1 MSDETENHDANP
13 KKGRPEPL
21 FPLFAE
27 LETLTG
33 VGPKTA
39 KALAALDITKPRDLL
54 FTLPHSGVDRRMRET
69 VQGAD
74 LPGVVTVEATIGEH
88 RAPSRRGGAY
98 RIMAEDAATTFQIV
112 FFHARD
118 EYLRRMLP
126 TGARRVLSGKVE
138 LFDGVAQMVHPDHM
152 LPPEEAG
159 EIPLFEPV
167 YPLTAGVTQRAMY
180 KAVQAALTRA
190 PDLAEWIDPAQKAQ
204 AGWPDWLEAV
214 QTVHAPQDIGDL
226 SPADPARTRLAYDEL
241 MAHQLTL
248 ALARSRLKRAKGRA
262 SVGTGA
268 LQARV
273 LEALP
278 YSPTGAQTRAI
289 AEIAADMAS
298 NARMNRLLQGDVGA
312 GKTLVAL
319 KALLI
324 AVEAGGQGVMMA
336 PTEILARQHLEGLR
350 PLAEAAGVRL
360 EILTGRDKGA
370 ERRTKLAALAA
381 GEIQILVGTHAVF
394 QKDVEFADLRL
405 AIVDEQHRFGVRQRL
420 ELGRKGDK
428 ADVLVMTATPIPR
441 SLSLAQYGD
450 MDISVL
456 DEKPPGRKPIKTALV
471 RMDRIDEVVDRLRRA
486 IAEGRQAYW
495 VCPLVE
501 ESESVDLSSAEE
513 RFRRL
518 RAALGEGH
526 VGLVHGQMPPEQKD
540 AAMAAFQRGETS
552 VLVSTTVIEVGVDV
566 PNASIMVIER
576 AESFGLA
583 QLHQLRGRVGRG
595 EAASTCLLMY
605 QSPLSESGERR
616 LATMR
621 DTEDGFRIA
630 EVDLEMRGAGDL
642 IGTAQSGLPKFR
654 VADLEGQAALMAVA
668 QSDARKLLHED
679 PALAGPRGKAARV
692 LLWLMEQDQAIRLIE
707 VG

>member
-1 MSDETENHDANP
+1 MT
-13 KKGRPEPL
+13 GRPEIL

-27 LETLTG
+27 LETLPG
-33 VGPKTA
+33 VGPKTVQN
-39 KALAALDITKPRDLL
+39 LAALDVTRPRDLL
-54 FTLPHSGVDRRMRET
+54 FTLPYTGVDRRKRTT

-74 LPGVVTVEATIGEH
+74 LPGVVTVEVVIGQH

-98 RIMAEDAATTFQIV
+98 RVTVEDAETTFQLV

-118 EYLRRMLP
+118 EYLRKVLP
-126 TGARRVLSGKVE
+126 TGARRVVSGKVE
-138 LFDGVAQMVHPDHM
+138 LFDGIAQMVHPDHM
-152 LPPEEAG
+152 LSVDESG
-159 EIPLFEPV
+159 DIPDFEPV
-167 YPLTAGVTQRAMY
+167 YPLTAGVTQKMMV
-180 KAVQAALTRA
+180 KAQQGALARV
-190 PDLAEWIDPAQKAQ
+190 PDLDEWIDPVQKAQ
-204 AGWPDWLEAV
+204 AGWPDWADAIRAA
-214 QTVHAPQDIGDL
+214 HAPQDFQDL
-226 SPADPARTRLAYDEL
+226 SAAHPARERLAYDEL

-248 ALARSRLKRAKGRA
+248 ALARSKLRRAKGRA
-262 SVGTGA
+262 TIGTGR
-268 LQARV
+268 LQAKV

-278 YSPTGAQTRAI
+278 YALTGAQTRAI
-289 AEIAADMAS
+289 AEIASDMA
-298 NARMNRLLQGDVGA
+298 APLRMNRLLQGDVGA
-312 GKTLVAL
+312 GKTLVAF

-336 PTEILARQHLEGLR
+336 PTEILARQHLQGLR
-350 PLAEAAGVRL
+350 PLAESAGVVL

-370 ERRTKLAALAA
+370 ERRAKLAALAR
-381 GEIQILVGTHAVF
+381 GDIQILVGTHAVF
-394 QKDVEFADLRL
+394 QKDVEFGDLRL

-420 ELGRKGDK
+420 ELGKKGAQ

-441 SLSLAQYGD
+441 SLALAQYGD
-450 MDISVL
+450 MDVSIL

-471 RMDRIDEVVDRLRRA
+471 NMARMDEVIAHMRRA
-486 IAEGRQAYW
+486 IDEGRQAYW

-518 RAALGEGH
+518 RAVFGEGV
-526 VGLVHGQMPPEQKD
+526 VGLVHGQMPPEDKD
-540 AAMAAFQRGETS
+540 AAMAAFQRGDTS

-605 QSPLSESGERR
+605 QAPLSEGGERR
-616 LATMR
+616 LTTMR
-621 DTEDGFRIA
+621 DTDDGFRIA

-642 IGTAQSGLPKFR
+642 IGTAQSGLPRFR
-654 VADLEGQAALMAVA
+654 VADLEGQSALMAVA
-668 QSDARKLLHED
+668 QSDARKLLHDD
-679 PALAGPRGKAARV
+679 PELTSPRGTAARV
-692 LLWLMEQDQAIRLIE
+692 LLWLMEQDQAIRLIS

>member
-1 MSDETENHDANP
+1 MS
-13 KKGRPEPL
+13 GRPEIL

-27 LETLTG
+27 LETLAG
-33 VGPKTA
+33 VGPKTVQH
-39 KALAALDITKPRDLL
+39 LRALDIERPRDLI
-54 FTLPHSGVDRRMRET
+54 FTLPYSGVDRRKRAT
-69 VQGAD
+69 VMGAE
-74 LPGVVTVEATIGEH
+74 LPGVVTVEVTVGQH

-98 RIMAEDAATTFQIV
+98 RVTVEDAATTFQLV

-118 EYLRRMLP
+118 DYLRKILP
-126 TGARRVLSGKVE
+126 TGARRVVSGKVE
-138 LFDGVAQMVHPDHM
+138 LFDGIAQMVHPDHV
-152 LPPEEAG
+152 LEPQEAG
-159 EIPLFEPV
+159 DIPDFEPV
-167 YPLTAGVTQRAMY
+167 YPLTAGVTQKMMS
-180 KAVQAALTRA
+180 KAVASAITRV
-190 PDLAEWIDPAQKAQ
+190 PDLAEWIDPVQKAQ
-204 AGWPDWLEAV
+204 AGWPDWRTAVVEAHGP
-214 QTVHAPQDIGDL
+214 TDLGDL
-226 SPADPARTRLAYDEL
+226 SAAHPARERLAYDEF

-248 ALARSRLKRAKGRA
+248 AMARSKLRRAKGRA
-262 SVGTGA
+262 TIGTGK

-273 LEALP
+273 LEELP
-278 YSPTGAQTRAI
+278 YALTGAQTRAI
-289 AEIAADMAS
+289 AEIAEDMAS
-298 NARMNRLLQGDVGA
+298 DTRMNRLLQGDVGA
-312 GKTLVAL
+312 GKTLVAF

-350 PLAEAAGVRL
+350 PLAESAGVVL

-370 ERRTKLAALAA
+370 ERRAKLAALAE
-381 GEIQILVGTHAVF
+381 GKIQILVGTHAVF
-394 QKDVEFADLRL
+394 QKDVEFCDLRL

-420 ELGRKGDK
+420 ELGKKGTN

-441 SLSLAQYGD
+441 SLALAQYGD
-450 MDISVL
+450 MDVSVL

-471 RMDRIDEVVDRLRRA
+471 SMGRMDEVVDHLRKA

-501 ESESVDLSSAEE
+501 ESEIVDLSSAEE
-513 RFRRL
+513 RFKRL
-518 RAALGEGH
+518 RAALGDAV
-526 VGLVHGQMPPEQKD
+526 VGLVHGQMPPEDKD
-540 AAMAAFQRGETS
+540 ASMRAFQQGKTS

-605 QSPLSESGERR
+605 QAPLSEGGERR
-616 LATMR
+616 LTTMR
-621 DTEDGFRIA
+621 DTEDGFTIA

-642 IGTAQSGLPKFR
+642 IGTAQSGLPRFR
-654 VADLEGQAALMAVA
+654 VADMEAQSALMAVA
-668 QSDARKLLHED
+668 QSDARKLMHDD
-679 PALAGPRGKAARV
+679 PDLTGDRGQAARV
-692 LLWLMEQDQAIRLIE
+692 LLWLMEQDQAIRLIS